1 MSVTGNK
8 TPKGLPVERKDL
20 FVPPLSDLS
29 QVLQEGL
36 AKNFS
41 TVEVTVVDCPDL
53 REKPWTLAAPGI
65 CSRTRIADVGGPP
78 YLIPLPDLSKFYSF
92 SDIAESAELP
102 GGFII
107 GAGAG
112 SSKFVGVNCEMMANL
127 VIRSEQKAEIATKIA
142 KVNEEN
148 GSCVVENYNCGEF
161 GLLGNFLISDGMPG
175 KVLKVSASKRTGDK
189 NLITCMRH
197 TLANFYGEDKPVGLG
212 GVFVIEKGKAKIH
225 IMPRFSETPLKTD
238 EDVNNWLRFYEM
250 SAPLVCVGVLESH
263 DPGLDLRIEHFH
275 CFSDHGEGG
284 HYHYDV
290 TPDEVHYT
298 GFFAVAEKIY
308 RIDRPL
314 ATHHVGRD

>member
-1 MSVTGNK
+1 MASN
-8 TPKGLPVERKDL
+8 LPVESRDL
-20 FVPPLSDLS
+20 LQPPSEELA
-29 QVLQEGL
+29 QVLKDGL
-36 AKNFS
+36 SKNFS
-41 TVEVTVVDCPDL
+41 NVEVEVVDCPDL

-65 CSRTRIADVGGPP
+65 CGRVRIADVGGVP
-78 YLIPLPDLSKFYSF
+78 YLIPLPDLSKLYNFEDVAKS
-92 SDIAESAELP
+92 SGLP

-127 VIRSEQKAEIATKIA
+127 VTNSEQKGIIATKIA

-148 GSCVVENYNCGEF
+148 GSFVLEDYKCGEF
-161 GLLGNFLISDGMPG
+161 NLLGNFLVSDGKPG
-175 KVLKVSASKRTGDK
+175 KVLKVCASKRTGDE
-189 NLITCMRH
+189 NFVTCMRN
-197 TLANFYGEDKPVGLG
+197 TLAGRYGDQPVGMG
-212 GVFVIEKGKAKIH
+212 GVFLIEKGKAKIH
-225 IMPRFSETPLKTD
+225 VMPRFSQTPLKTD
-238 EDVNNWLRFYEM
+238 ADVNNWLKFYEM

-290 TPDEVHYT
+290 TPDDVQYT
-298 GFFAVAEKIY
+298 GFFNVAEKIY

-314 ATHHVGRD
+314 TTHNVGRD